1 VIHDVSSSIPRVA
14 TVVAAVAAL
23 AGRATAHGGET
34 TGPHDAPIAVAVG
47 AGGVALVASAV
58 YLDASRDLNRQ
69 YVDGAVFLGIAA
81 ALVGIA
87 LYWL

>member
-1 VIHDVSSSIPRVA
+1 VIERLRMAVPS
-14 TVVAAVAAL
+14 AVALAGL
-23 AGRATAHGGET
+23 AGRAAAHGGET
-34 TGPHDAPIAVAVG
+34 TGPHDAPLAVAIGAVG
-47 AGGVALVASAV
+47 IGLVAVSV
-58 YLDASRDLNRQ
+58 YFDASRDLNRQ